1 MFQDN
6 TALTWMLVILN
17 VIFFIL
23 VFAGLLFSSIAAND
37 MKKAKAA
44 MKDTEKLFV
53 EQSEIWAD
61 RQNELAREIDIA
73 RLRCKLT
80 CDNQSE

>member
-17 VIFFIL
+17 TIFFIL
-23 VFAGLLFSSIAAND
+23 VFAGMLFSSIAAND

-44 MKDTEKLFV
+44 MKDSEKLFA
-53 EQSEIWAD
+53 EQSKIWD
-61 RQNELAREIDIA
+61 DKKNELAQEIDFA
-73 RLRCKLT
+73 RLRCKLNG
-80 CDNQSE
+80 CQHA